1 LYIIILRKGK
11 EKIKKTEVLEM
22 EELKLKMEAKLEV
35 YESLINGLE
44 EDNKFKTEYEAK
56 AEELKQLLNEMGC

>member
-1 LYIIILRKGK
+1 
-11 EKIKKTEVLEM
+11 M
-22 EELKLKMEAKLEV
+22 EELKIKMEARLEV
-35 YESLINGLE
+35 YESLINAFD

>member
-1 LYIIILRKGK
+1 
-11 EKIKKTEVLEM
+11 M
-22 EELKLKMEAKLEV
+22 EELKLKMEARLEV

-44 EDNKFKTEYEAK
+44 DDNKFKAEYKAK

>member
-1 LYIIILRKGK
+1 MKSFK
-11 EKIKKTEVLEM
+11 EIMEESKRIDEEM
-22 EELKLKMEAKLEV
+22 ESLMQSIG

-56 AEELKQLLNEMGC
+56 AEELKQLLNGMGC